1 MNITIDIAKELYD
14 LGFSYK
20 HYERNVQKG
29 MVFYYNCCEW
39 VIGGNMDEK
48 ISEID
53 KKVVERGIWLP
64 SESHLIE
71 WLTDNG
77 FIFSLVNQD
86 GFFELRCKDSI
97 SETEYYT
104 KVPTLEFAFATV
116 IKKILKKKER
126 PFDTHDKVFG
136 VIEE

>member
-1 MNITIDIAKELYD
+1 MNITINVAKELYN

-20 HYERNVQKG
+20 HYEQNIHKG
-29 MVFYYNCCEW
+29 MVYYYHNYEW
-39 VIGGNMDEK
+39 VIGGNMDEEVSDADRK
-48 ISEID
+48 IVAE
-53 KKVVERGIWLP
+53 GIWLP
-64 SESHLIE
+64 SEIHLIE
-71 WLTDNG
+71 WITDND

-97 SETEYYT
+97 CGTEYYT
-104 KVPTLEFAFATV
+104 KVPTLELAFAII

-136 VIEE
+136 IIEK